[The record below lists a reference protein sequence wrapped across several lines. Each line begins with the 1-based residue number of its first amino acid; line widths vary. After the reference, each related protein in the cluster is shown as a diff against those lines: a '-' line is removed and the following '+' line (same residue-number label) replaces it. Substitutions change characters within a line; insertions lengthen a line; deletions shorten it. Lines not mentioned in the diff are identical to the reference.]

1 MFKRQESLKSTDFDS
16 IRLRL
21 ASPEVIRSWSF
32 GEITKPET
40 INYRTQKPEKH
51 GLFAEEIFGPSKDWE
66 CYCGKYKKIRYK
78 GIVCDKCGVEVTHSI
93 VRRER
98 MGHIELAAPITHIWF
113 LRGVPSKIGTILDMS
128 IQNLE
133 KIIYFA
139 SFLVTH
145 VDEDAKEQTIEQV
158 ESELKSK
165 QKMIEGEFKRD
176 VSRLAQKFGEDDKAI
191 AEETTR
197 LEEIRDRKLD
207 ELSEDFD
214 EVMEDLKEMKLMKII
229 SEQTYHEW
237 SLKYGHLF
245 EANIG
250 AEAVKEMLQR
260 VNIADTMEKLEE
272 DLKTAPKTRRV
283 RIQRRLKLMKAFH
296 VNGLNPAWM
305 VLNVVPV
312 IPPDLR
318 PMVPLDGGRFAT
330 SDLNDLYRRVI
341 NRNNRLKRLYD
352 LNAPEVISR
361 NEKRML
367 QEAVDA
373 LIDNNARHSKTV
385 IAGGKKRQLKSLA
398 DQLKGKQGRFR
409 QNLLGKRIDYSGRSV
424 IVVGPHLRLDQCG
437 IPKKMALELFKP
449 FVISK
454 LIEREYVHNIRS
466 ANRFIESDRPE
477 TWDILEEVT
486 KDAFVLLNRAPTLHR
501 LGIQAFHPVLIEG
514 KAIQV
519 HPLVCDAYNAD
530 FDGDQMAVHVPLTE
544 QARAEARHLMLST
557 KNLLKPAHGGP
568 VATPGKDIAWGIYF
582 LTMEL
587 TPPPEGDDRKNLPWF
602 ANESDALYA
611 VQSGTIKLRDWIVVR
626 LKTGDIVTTTPGR
639 VMVNLQFPQEVEFK
653 NEVLGK
659 KQLAAIVKF
668 YLELHGS
675 EKTSTFL
682 DRLKQIG
689 FDYSTYAGYS
699 WGMSDLPDVQK
710 DEVLA
715 QGDKKVQE
723 IDEYYAQ
730 GLLTASERHSS
741 IIKVWNEAKDR
752 ISAEAKKSLPKDN
765 PASTMI
771 ESGARGSWGQM
782 TQMVGM
788 KGLVANPSGEII
800 ELPVKSSF
808 KDGYDV
814 LEFFISSHGVR
825 KGLTDT
831 ALRTANA
838 GYLTRRLVDVAQDVI
853 VREEDC
859 GDDQGVVLTH
869 EESEEIGEALLVRIL
884 GRYTLAPIKK
894 PGGRKV
900 LVQAG
905 ELITEEH
912 IREIEAA
919 GKPLQE
925 AHVRSVMTCHL
936 RRGVCQKCYG
946 YDLAYNKLAKLG
958 SAVGIMAA
966 QSIGEPGTQLT
977 MRTFH
982 TGGVA
987 GKDITQGLPRVE
999 ELFEARNPK
1008 RKAIMAEVSG
1018 RATVEVAQ
1026 REIVQAGTG
1035 KQILDTRP
1043 GQKTVKIEYIGIDDE
1058 RQSYGKTGEIL
1069 VKEGDKVKG
1078 GQVIARKG
1086 SGKELIAPADGI
1098 IKIERAN
1105 TVTVV
1110 FETKKVREYI
1120 IPPGYTLYVKD
1131 KDEVQAGDAL
1141 TDGHLD
1147 LQVLFSH
1154 KGQDAVQKY
1163 LSKEIQYIY
1172 SSQGQKVN
1180 NKHIEIIIR
1189 QMFSRVRVADPGTT
1203 DLLPGEIIEKA
1214 TFLDA
1219 NDGVKEKDQATFEP
1233 LFLGITKISLSTD
1246 SWLSSASFQETARVL
1261 INAAVT
1267 GKVDRL
1273 DGLKENVIIGRLIP
1287 AGTGF
1292 EDMEYDLI
1300 GDVEAQRAERIA
1312 REEEQRRNNALEL
1325 GLEVSDF
1332 VAQTED
1338 SQEAGTPAPQE
1349 STEEVGSPDP
1359 ATDSAS
1365 EDEEPE
1371 KTEIEKEI
1379 EETLANNTIAEE
1391 TSEEEVGEQS
1401 EEAEESESA
1410 E

>member
-1 MFKRQESLKSTDFDS
+1 MFKKQDTLKSTDFDS

-21 ASPEVIRSWSF
+21 ASPEVMRAWSF
-32 GEITKPET
+32 GEVTKPET
-40 INYRTQKPEKH
+40 INYRTQKPEKS

-113 LRGVPSKIGTILDMS
+113 LRGVPSKIGTVLDMS

-133 KIIYFA
+133 KVIYFA
-139 SFLVTH
+139 SFLITH
-145 VDEDAKEQTIEQV
+145 INQEAKEQTVEQV
-158 ESELKSK
+158 KQEKKTK

-176 VSRLAQKFGEDDKAI
+176 VGRLAEKYQDDEKKI
-191 AEETTR
+191 KQETTR
-197 LEEIRDRKLD
+197 LEEIRDQKFE
-207 ELSEDFD
+207 ELEADF
-214 EVMEDLKEMKLMKII
+214 EQVTLDLKEMEVLSII

-237 SLKYGHLF
+237 SLKYGHIF
-245 EANIG
+245 EADIG
-250 AEAVKEMLQR
+250 AGAVKEMLAR
-260 VNIADTMEKLEE
+260 VNVDETMKRLEE
-272 DLKTAPKTRRV
+272 ELENATKTKHDRLL
-283 RIQRRLKLMKAFH
+283 RRLKLLKSLS
-296 VNGLNPAWM
+296 VNKIKPEWM
-305 VLNVVPV
+305 VLNVLPI

-341 NRNNRLKRLYD
+341 NRNNRLRRLYE

-373 LIDNNARHSKTV
+373 LIDNSARHSKTV
-385 IAGGKKRQLKSLA
+385 IAATGKKRQLKSLA

-437 IPKKMALELFKP
+437 LPKKMALELFKP

-477 TWDILEEVT
+477 TWDILEEII

-501 LGIQAFHPVLIEG
+501 LGIQAFRPTLIEG
-514 KAIQV
+514 KAIQI

-530 FDGDQMAVHVPLTE
+530 FDGDQMAVHVPLTQE
-544 QARAEARHLMLST
+544 ARAEAREIMLAT

-568 VATPGKDIAWGIYF
+568 VTTPGKDIAWGIFY

-587 TPPPEGDDRKNLPWF
+587 TPMPKEEKGLPWF
-602 ANESDALYA
+602 ACETDALYA
-611 VQSGTIKLRDWIVVR
+611 VHSGAMKWRDWCGVR
-626 LKTGDIVTTTPGR
+626 LSGGDKLITTPGR
-639 VMVNLQFPQEVEFK
+639 VMVNQQFP
-653 NEVLGK
+653 NEVPYMNQTLGK
-659 KQLAAIVKF
+659 KELSNIVKY
-668 YLELHGS
+668 YLELNGPEMTS
-675 EKTSTFL
+675 EFL
-682 DRLKQIG
+682 DRLKELG
-689 FDYSTYAGYS
+689 FKYSTQSGYS
-699 WGMSDLPDVQK
+699 WGMGALPNITSK
-710 DEVLA
+710 HGLIAE
-715 QGDKKVQE
+715 GDTRVRE
-723 IDEYYAQ
+723 IEDYFSQ

-741 IIKVWNEAKDR
+741 IIKIWSEIKDR
-752 ISAEAKKSLPKDN
+752 IADEAKKSLPKDN
-765 PASTMI
+765 PAYTMI
-771 ESGARGSWGQM
+771 ESGARGTWGQM

-788 KGLVANPSGEII
+788 KGLVANPAGEII

-853 VREEDC
+853 VREPDC
-859 GDDQGVVLTH
+859 GDDQGVLLTKQ
-869 EESEEIGEALLVRIL
+869 ESDEIGEPLLIRIL
-884 GRYTLAPIKK
+884 GRTALSDIKK

-900 LVQAG
+900 IVKAG
-905 ELITEEH
+905 ELITEQD
-912 IREIEAA
+912 IRELESA
-919 GKPLQE
+919 GEDLLE

-946 YDLAYNKLAKLG
+946 YDLAYNKLAKIG
-958 SAVGIMAA
+958 TAVGIMAA

-1008 RKAIMAEVSG
+1008 QKAIMSEVSG
-1018 RATVEVAQ
+1018 KVTIEIAQ

-1035 KQILDTRP
+1035 KQILDTRA
-1043 GQKTVKIEYIGIDDE
+1043 GQKSVKIAHQGIE
-1058 RQSYGKTGEIL
+1058 EEVIVIGKTAKLL
-1069 VKEGDKVKG
+1069 VKD
-1078 GQVIARKG
+1078 GQSIKAGQPVAEKS
-1086 SGKELIAPADGI
+1086 SGA
-1098 IKIERAN
+1098 IETPVSGTVVLGKAGV
-1105 TVTVV
+1105 VTVV
-1110 FETKKVREYI
+1110 HETEKIREYI
-1120 IPPGYTLYVKD
+1120 VPPGYTLYVKD
-1131 KDEVQAGDAL
+1131 GDEVQAGDAL
-1141 TDGHLD
+1141 TDGNLD
-1147 LQVLFSH
+1147 LQVLFKC

-1163 LSKEIQYIY
+1163 LSKEIQFIY
-1172 SSQGQKVN
+1172 ASQGQKLN

-1189 QMFSRVRVADPGTT
+1189 QMFSRVRVMDPGDT
-1203 DLLPGEIIEKA
+1203 DLLPGEVIEKA
-1214 TFLDA
+1214 TFEDA
-1219 NDGVKEKDQATFEP
+1219 NDTVGKNGKPAQAEA

-1246 SWLSSASFQETARVL
+1246 SWLSSASFQETAKVL

-1267 GKVDRL
+1267 GKVDQL
-1273 DGLKENVIIGRLIP
+1273 GGLKENVIIGRLIP
-1287 AGTGF
+1287 TGTGY
-1292 EDMEYDLI
+1292 EGMQESLI
-1300 GDVEAQRAERIA
+1300 GRFENHSNEPEPREKVAKEVAGEIEEAFADNRQIG
-1312 REEEQRRNNALEL
+1312 EEA
-1325 GLEVSDF
+1325 
-1332 VAQTED
+1332 
-1338 SQEAGTPAPQE
+1338 
-1349 STEEVGSPDP
+1349 
-1359 ATDSAS
+1359 
-1365 EDEEPE
+1365 E
-1371 KTEIEKEI
+1371 KTEE
-1379 EETLANNTIAEE
+1379 
-1391 TSEEEVGEQS
+1391 
-1401 EEAEESESA
+1401 
-1410 E
+1410 

>member
-1 MFKRQESLKSTDFDS
+1 MNTMFKRQETLKSSDFDS

-21 ASPEVIRSWSF
+21 ASPEVIRSWSY
-32 GEITKPET
+32 GEVSKPET

-78 GIVCDKCGVEVTHSI
+78 GIICDKCGVEVTHSV

-98 MGHIELAAPITHIWF
+98 MGHIDLAAPISHIWF
-113 LRGVPSKIGTILDMS
+113 LRGVPSKIGAVLDLS

-133 KIIYFA
+133 KVIYFA
-139 SFLVTH
+139 SFLITDVN
-145 VDEDAKEQTIEQV
+145 EDVREQTVEQV
-158 ESELKSK
+158 KQERKSK
-165 QKMIEGEFKRD
+165 QKMIEGEYKRD
-176 VSRLAQKFGEDDKAI
+176 ISRLEQKFGNDEKSI
-191 AEETTR
+191 KTEITR
-197 LEEIRDRKLD
+197 LEEIRDRKLE
-207 ELSEDFD
+207 ELEEDFTI
-214 EVMEDLKEMKLMKII
+214 VMEELKEMKPLGII

-237 SLKYGHLF
+237 SLKYGHVF

-250 AEAVKEMLQR
+250 AEAVQTMLRRINVEETIKE
-260 VNIADTMEKLEE
+260 LEE
-272 DLKTAPKTRRV
+272 ELKSATKTKRTRV
-283 RIQRRLKLMKAFH
+283 MRRLKLLKSLHINAIE
-296 VNGLNPAWM
+296 PKWM
-305 VLNVVPV
+305 ILEALPV

-341 NRNNRLKRLYD
+341 NRNNRLKRLFE

-373 LIDNNARHSKTV
+373 LIDNSARHSKTV
-385 IAGGKKRQLKSLA
+385 IAATGKKRQLKSLA

-424 IVVGPHLRLDQCG
+424 IVVGPHLNLDECG

-477 TWDILEEVT
+477 TWDILEEIT
-486 KDAFVLLNRAPTLHR
+486 TDAFVLLNRAPTLHR
-501 LGIQAFHPVLIEG
+501 LGIQAFRPKLIEG
-514 KAIQV
+514 KAIKV

-544 QARAEARHLMLST
+544 EARAEAREIMLSS

-568 VATPGKDIAWGIYF
+568 VATPGKDIAWGIYSI
-582 LTMEL
+582 TME
-587 TPPPEGDDRKNLPWF
+587 TSPKPENPTAELKGF
-602 ANESDALYA
+602 ASETDALYA
-611 VQSGTIKLRDWIVVR
+611 AQTGKITWRDWIICR
-626 LKTGDIVTTTPGR
+626 LSNGETIVTSPGR
-639 VMVNLQFPQEVEFK
+639 ILVNSQFPEEIPFM
-653 NEVLGK
+653 NETMGK
-659 KQLAAIVKF
+659 KELSNVVKY

-675 EKTSTFL
+675 EMTAKFL
-682 DRLKQIG
+682 DRLKVLG
-689 FDYSTYAGYS
+689 FEHSTRTGYS
-699 WGMSDLPDVQK
+699 WGMSDLPVVKGKPALIEEGDNKVR
-710 DEVLA
+710 EV
-715 QGDKKVQE
+715 E
-723 IDEYYAQ
+723 NYFAQ
-730 GLLTASERHSS
+730 GLLTGSERHSS
-741 IIKVWNEAKDR
+741 IIKVWNEIKDR
-752 ISAEAKKSLPKDN
+752 IAEEAKKSLSKTSS
-765 PASTMI
+765 ASTMI

-838 GYLTRRLVDVAQDVI
+838 GYLTRRLVDVAQDVV
-853 VREEDC
+853 VREVDC
-859 GDDQGVVLTH
+859 GDDAGVVLTKK
-869 EESEEIGEALLVRIL
+869 ESDEIGEPLLIRIL
-884 GRYTLAPIKK
+884 GRYALSDLKK
-894 PGGRKV
+894 PGTKKV
-900 LVQAG
+900 LVKAG
-905 ELITEEH
+905 DLITEEH
-912 IREIEAA
+912 IREIESS
-919 GKPLQE
+919 GKDLEE

-946 YDLAYNKLAKLG
+946 YDLAHNKLVKLG
-958 SAVGIMAA
+958 TAVGIMAA

-999 ELFEARNPK
+999 ELFEARTPK
-1008 RKAIMAEVSG
+1008 QKAIMSEVSG
-1018 RATVEVAQ
+1018 KVAVESVA

-1043 GQKTVKIEYIGIDDE
+1043 GQKTVRITHIGVDE
-1058 RQSYGKTGEIL
+1058 EIFVQGKTGEVF
-1069 VKEGDKVKG
+1069 VKDGDKVKA
-1078 GQVIARKG
+1078 GQLLAKKKN
-1086 SGKELIAPADGI
+1086 GKEIVAPADGLVAL
-1098 IKIERAN
+1098 KKAG
-1105 TVTVV
+1105 TVTLIY
-1110 FETKKVREYI
+1110 EQQKIREYI

-1131 KDEVQAGDAL
+1131 GDEVQAGDAL

-1147 LQVLFSH
+1147 LQLLFKY

-1163 LSKEIQYIY
+1163 LSTEIQFIY
-1172 SSQGQKVN
+1172 ASQGQKLN

-1189 QMFSRVRVADPGTT
+1189 QMFSRVKVADPGDT
-1203 DLLPGEIIEKA
+1203 DLLPGETIEKA

-1219 NDGVKEKDQATFEP
+1219 NDTVDKGQQPATCDS

-1267 GKVDRL
+1267 GKIDRL

-1287 AGTGF
+1287 AGTGY
-1292 EDMEYDLI
+1292 EGMQEELI
-1300 GDVEAQRAERIA
+1300 GEISIPD
-1312 REEEQRRNNALEL
+1312 EEE
-1325 GLEVSDF
+1325 VIK
-1332 VAQTED
+1332 
-1338 SQEAGTPAPQE
+1338 
-1349 STEEVGSPDP
+1349 
-1359 ATDSAS
+1359 
-1365 EDEEPE
+1365 PE
-1371 KTEIEKEI
+1371 IGAEI
-1379 EETLANNTIAEE
+1379 EEAF
-1391 TSEEEVGEQS
+1391 SENREVGE
-1401 EEAEESESA
+1401 EKAEKTDE
-1410 E
+1410 